1 MSEPAL
7 PVQLVVVG
15 ASAGGIEALS
25 TLVATLPAQFPAPIV
40 IAQHLDPTRPSH
52 LGAILARRAPLPV
65 ITVQDHAPLHAG
77 TIYVVP
83 SNRHVEITD
92 HDMTVLPDGPQRPK
106 PSVDLLLSSA
116 AQIFGEQLIAVILTG
131 TGSDGALGAQAVK
144 HAGGTVVIQ
153 NPATAAY
160 PGMPMSLA
168 PQTVDIVADLP
179 EIGRIVQDLLSG
191 IAVPP
196 HPEQAPELQAFLEQ
210 VRARSGIDFRAYKAA
225 TIQRRLQRRFVA
237 TDSADLTSYTA
248 YLTDHP
254 EEYGRLVS
262 TFLIKVTEFMRD
274 QDLFDLLRTEIL
286 PNLVAAN
293 RARNH
298 ELRIWSAGC
307 ATGEEAYSLAILVC
321 EVLGE
326 ELGRFNV
333 KIFATDLDA
342 DAIAV
347 ARRGVYPAA
356 ALTSLSDQLI
366 DRYFSSSTGGYAVK
380 KQVRSLVVFGEH
392 DLGQRAP
399 FPRIDLVLCRNVLIY
414 FTTALQQRALQL
426 FAFALQEGGYLILG
440 KTETV
445 SSLSAFFTVQ
455 HAQHKIYRRHGE
467 RLLDPPVST
476 AGTALTTPR
485 TEQRQQT
492 VRQLFQTQQD
502 LRHSRVAQENLLLT
516 LPVGVIVV
524 DQHYDIQVINSAAR
538 RLLGIHTS
546 ALGEDFVHLAQHVPH
561 RPLRTAIDHAIRDT
575 IATTLEEVELPQVAT
590 GEPQVLQITCYPQ
603 TPSDETAPRSAL
615 ILVTD
620 ITEAV
625 QARREVDHSRI
636 QQAALAAQLKQ
647 SVADLERANADLAR
661 RNDEL
666 QQSSAAQERARQA
679 AEEVAARH
687 AQQITEISTRHS
699 QQLDHVVASNRALL
713 AANADL
719 TRMNA
724 ELLATHDEVLLS
736 NEDAQAALEE
746 VETLNE
752 EMQATNEELE
762 TLNEELQA
770 TIEELNTSNADLAA
784 RGDELHHLTVSLER
798 QHQQSERE
806 RAHLAAILASMA
818 DAVLVTNAAG
828 ERVVTNAAYTELFG
842 GGAMILADENSQP
855 LRPEATPQ
863 ARAAQGETFSMTFTF
878 MSVDG
883 NRRWCEAIG
892 QPVRGPDDQQWG
904 VVVIRDI
911 TERSLRRMQEEFLAL
926 ANHELR
932 APLAVLQGYL
942 QLLIKDLSVES
953 THERPLR
960 YAAALQTEID
970 RMARLVNDLRD
981 VTRLQSGTFRLE
993 VAPVQLETLVQQTVE
1008 IGRIVL
1014 PHLTLALNVV
1024 DEQVG
1029 ITGDA
1034 QRLQQVLLNL
1044 FTNAGTHA
1052 AGSTRIDVRLRRV
1065 DGMAELVVQ
1074 DDGAGIA
1081 AEHLADLFS
1090 RFYQVSH
1097 TPYAGQGLGL
1107 GLYICQQIVVAHGGT
1122 IGVTSVEDEGTTFT
1136 IQIPLNVDIP
1146 Q

>member
-1 MSEPAL
+1 MSESAP

-65 ITVQDHAPLHAG
+65 ITVQDHAPLHEG

-92 HDMTVLPDGPQRPK
+92 HDMTVLPDGPKRPK

-116 AQIFGEQLIAVILTG
+116 AEIFGEQLIAVILTG
-131 TGSDGALGAQAVK
+131 TGSDGALGARAVK
-144 HAGGTVVIQ
+144 RAGGTVVIQ

-160 PGMPMSLA
+160 PGMPLSLA

-179 EIGRIVQDLLSG
+179 QIGRILQDLLAG
-191 IAVPP
+191 IVVLP
-196 HPEQAPELQAFLEQ
+196 HPEQEPELQAFLEQ

-237 TDSADLTSYTA
+237 TDCADLTSYTA

-274 QDLFDLLRTEIL
+274 PELFDLLRTEIL
-286 PNLVAAN
+286 PNLVTAN

-298 ELRIWSAGC
+298 EMRIWSAGC

-342 DAIAV
+342 DAIAF

-356 ALTSLSDQLI
+356 ALTGLSDQLI
-366 DRYFSSSTGGYAVK
+366 ARYFSSTSGGYAVK

-414 FTTALQQRALQL
+414 FATALQQRALQL
-426 FAFALQEGGYLILG
+426 FAFALHEGGYLVLG

-445 SSLSAFFTVQ
+445 SPLSEFFTVQ

-467 RLLDPPVST
+467 RLLDPPMTS
-476 AGTALTTPR
+476 GGMALTTKR
-485 TEQRQQT
+485 TQQRQQT
-492 VRQLFQTQQD
+492 ARQLFQTQQD

-516 LPVGVIVV
+516 LPVGVVVV
-524 DQHYDIQVINSAAR
+524 DQRYDIQVINSAAR
-538 RLLGIHTS
+538 RLLGIHAS
-546 ALGEDFVHLAQHVPH
+546 AIGEDFVHLAHHVPH

-575 IATTLEEVELPQVAT
+575 VATTLDEVEMPQVAT
-590 GEPQVLQITCYPQ
+590 GEPQFLQIACYPQ
-603 TPSDETAPRSAL
+603 TLADESATRSAL

-625 QARREVDHSRI
+625 QPRREVEHSRI
-636 QQAALAAQLKQ
+636 RQAALAAQLEH

-661 RNDEL
+661 RNEEL
-666 QQSSAAQERARQA
+666 QQSNAAQERARQA
-679 AEEVAARH
+679 AEEVAAHH
-687 AQQITEISTRHS
+687 AHQITEISARHI
-699 QQLDHVVASNRALL
+699 QQMEHVITSNRVLL
-713 AANADL
+713 AANEDL
-719 TRMNA
+719 ARMNA

-784 RGDELHHLTVSLER
+784 RGDELHDLTVSLER

-806 RAHLAAILASMA
+806 RARLAAILASMA

-828 ERVVTNAAYTELFG
+828 ELVVTNAAYTELFG
-842 GGAMILADENSQP
+842 GDAVILADEAGQP
-855 LRPEATPQ
+855 LLPDTTPR
-863 ARAAQGETFSMTFTF
+863 ARAAQGETFSMTCTF
-878 MSVDG
+878 RMADG
-883 NRRWCEAIG
+883 SRRWCEAIG
-892 QPVRGPDDQQWG
+892 QPVQGPDDQHWG

-926 ANHELR
+926 ANHELH

-942 QLLIKDLSVES
+942 QLLIKDLSVQPK
-953 THERPLR
+953 HERLLR

-970 RMARLVNDLRD
+970 RMTRLVNDLRD
-981 VTRLQSGTFRLE
+981 VTRLQSGKFRLE
-993 VAPVQLETLVQQTVE
+993 VAPVQLEALVQQTVE
-1008 IGRIVL
+1008 IGRILL
-1014 PHLTLALNVV
+1014 PGLTITLDAGA
-1024 DEQVG
+1024 EQVT
-1029 ITGDA
+1029 IRGDA

-1044 FTNAGTHA
+1044 FINASTHA
-1052 AGSTRIDVRLRRV
+1052 AGSTRIQVRLRRV

-1081 AEHLADLFS
+1081 AEHLSDLFS

-1097 TPYAGQGLGL
+1097 TLYAGQGLGL
-1107 GLYICQQIVVAHGGT
+1107 GLYICQQIVLAHDGT

-1136 IQIPLNVDIP
+1136 IQIPRSLA
-1146 Q
+1146 

>member
-1 MSEPAL
+1 MSDSAP

-15 ASAGGIEALS
+15 ASAGGIEALL
-25 TLVATLPAQFPAPIV
+25 TLVATLPPEFPAPIV

-52 LGAILARRAPLPV
+52 LGAILARRALLPV

-83 SNRHVEITD
+83 ANRHVEITD
-92 HDMTVLPDGPQRPK
+92 HDMTVLPDGPKRPK

-116 AQIFGEQLIAVILTG
+116 AEIFGEQLIAVILTG
-131 TGSDGALGAQAVK
+131 TGSDGAIGARAVK
-144 HAGGTVVIQ
+144 QAGGTVVIQ

-160 PGMPMSLA
+160 PGMPLSLA
-168 PQTVDIVADLP
+168 PQTVDIVADLLR
-179 EIGRIVQDLLSG
+179 IGQILQDLLTD
-191 IAVPP
+191 IAVPS
-196 HPEQAPELQAFLEQ
+196 HPEQEPELQAFLEQ

-225 TIQRRLQRRFVA
+225 TIQRRLQRRLVA
-237 TDSADLTSYTA
+237 TNCADLASYAA
-248 YLTDHP
+248 YLANYPD
-254 EEYGRLVS
+254 EYGRLVS

-274 QDLFDLLRTEIL
+274 RDFFDLLRTEIL
-286 PNLVAAN
+286 PNLVTAS

-326 ELGRFNV
+326 ELGQFSI

-342 DAIAV
+342 DAIAF

-356 ALTSLSDQLI
+356 ALTGLSDQLI
-366 DRYFSSSTGGYAVK
+366 DRYFSRSSGGYAVK

-414 FTTALQQRALQL
+414 FTTTLQMRALQL
-426 FAFALQEGGYLILG
+426 FAFALREGGYLVLG

-445 SSLSAFFTVQ
+445 SPLSEFFTLQ
-455 HAQHKIYRRHGE
+455 HPQYKIYRRHGE
-467 RLLDPPVST
+467 QLIDPPVTSG
-476 AGTALTTPR
+476 GTALTPQR
-485 TEQRQQT
+485 TDQRQRT
-492 VRQLFQTQQD
+492 ARQLFQTQQD
-502 LRHSRVAQENLLLT
+502 LRHSRAAQENLLLT
-516 LPVGVIVV
+516 LPVGVVVV
-524 DQHYDIQVINSAAR
+524 DQRYDIQVINSAAR

-546 ALGEDFVHLAQHVPH
+546 AIGEDFVHLAQHVPH
-561 RPLRTAIDHAIRDT
+561 HPLRAAIDRAMRDT
-575 IATTLEEVELPQVAT
+575 VATTLDEVEIPQVVT
-590 GEPQVLQITCYPQ
+590 GEPQFLQIACYAQAPA
-603 TPSDETAPRSAL
+603 DESAPRSAL
-615 ILVTD
+615 VLVTD

-625 QARREVDHSRI
+625 QARQEVEQARI
-636 QQAALAAQLKQ
+636 RQAALAAQLEQ
-647 SVADLERANADLAR
+647 TVADLERANADLAR

-666 QQSSAAQERARQA
+666 QQSNAAQEQARRA

-687 AQQITEISTRHS
+687 AQQITELSARHA
-699 QQLDHVVASNRALL
+699 QQMEHVVASNRVLL
-713 AANADL
+713 TANEDL
-719 TRMNA
+719 ARMHA
-724 ELLATHDEVLLS
+724 EMHAIHDEVLLS

-784 RGDELHHLTVSLER
+784 RGDELHDLTVSLER

-818 DAVLVTNAAG
+818 DAVLVTTADG
-828 ERVVTNAAYTELFG
+828 EAVVTNAAYTELFSDK
-842 GGAMILADENSQP
+842 AVILADEAGQP
-855 LRPEATPQ
+855 LLPDATPQ
-863 ARAAQGETFSMTFTF
+863 ARAAQGETFAITFTF
-878 MSVDG
+878 TMANG
-883 NRRWCEAIG
+883 HRRWCEAIG

-926 ANHELR
+926 ANHEFH
-932 APLAVLQGYL
+932 APLAVLKGYL
-942 QLLIKDLSVES
+942 HLLIKDLSVDPG
-953 THERPLR
+953 HDRPLH
-960 YAAALQTEID
+960 YAAALQTEVD
-970 RMARLVNDLRD
+970 RMTRLVNDLRD
-981 VTRLQSGTFRLE
+981 VTRLHSGKFSLE
-993 VAPVQLETLVQQTVE
+993 VAPVQLKTLVQQTVE
-1008 IGRIVL
+1008 IGRILL
-1014 PHLTLALNVV
+1014 PRLMIALHAD
-1024 DEQVG
+1024 DEQVC
-1029 ITGDA
+1029 ISGDA

-1044 FTNAGTHA
+1044 FINASTHA

-1081 AEHLADLFS
+1081 TEHLADLFS

-1097 TPYAGQGLGL
+1097 SRYAGQGLGL
-1107 GLYICQQIVVAHGGT
+1107 GLYICQQIVLAHGGT
-1122 IGVTSVEDEGTTFT
+1122 IAVASVEDEGTTFT
-1136 IQIPLNVDIP
+1136 IQIPCSLA
-1146 Q
+1146 

>member
-1 MSEPAL
+1 MSELAL

-92 HDMTVLPDGPQRPK
+92 HDMTVLPDGPKRPK

-116 AQIFGEQLIAVILTG
+116 AEIFGEQLIAIILTG

-160 PGMPMSLA
+160 PGMPLSLA

-179 EIGRIVQDLLSG
+179 QIGRILQDLLAG

-196 HPEQAPELQAFLEQ
+196 PPEQAPELLAFLEQ

-274 QDLFDLLRTEIL
+274 PELFDLLRTEIL

-347 ARRGVYPAA
+347 ARRGVYGAA
-356 ALTSLSDQLI
+356 ALTGLSDQLI
-366 DRYFSSSTGGYAVK
+366 DRYFSSSPGGYAVK

-426 FAFALQEGGYLILG
+426 FAFALHEGGYLVLG

-445 SSLSAFFTVQ
+445 SPLSEFFTVQ
-455 HAQHKIYRRHGE
+455 HVQHKIYRRHGE

-476 AGTALTTPR
+476 GGTALTTQR
-485 TEQRQQT
+485 MEQRQQT
-492 VRQLFQTQQD
+492 ARQLFQTQQD

-516 LPVGVIVV
+516 LPVGVVVV
-524 DQHYDIQVINSAAR
+524 DQRYDIQIINSAAR

-575 IATTLEEVELPQVAT
+575 VATTLDEVELPQVAT
-590 GEPQVLQITCYPQ
+590 GEPQFLQITCYPQ
-603 TPSDETAPRSAL
+603 TLADDGATRSAL
-615 ILVTD
+615 ILVMD

-625 QARREVDHSRI
+625 QSRREVEHSRV
-636 QQAALAAQLKQ
+636 QQAALASQLAQ
-647 SVADLERANADLAR
+647 SVADLQRANADLAH

-666 QQSSAAQERARQA
+666 QQSNAAQERARQV

-687 AQQITEISTRHS
+687 AQQITEISTRHV
-699 QQLDHVVASNRALL
+699 QQMEHVVASNRTLL
-713 AANADL
+713 AANEDL

-752 EMQATNEELE
+752 ELQATNEELE

-784 RGDELHHLTVSLER
+784 RGDELHDLTVSLER

-828 ERVVTNAAYTELFG
+828 ELVVTNAAYTELFG
-842 GGAMILADENSQP
+842 GGAVILADEAGHP
-855 LRPEATPQ
+855 LLPNATPQ
-863 ARAAQGETFSMTFTF
+863 ARAAQGETFAMTCTF
-878 MSVDG
+878 RMADG
-883 NRRWCEAIG
+883 SRRWCEAIG
-892 QPVRGPDDQQWG
+892 QPVRGPDDQHWG

-926 ANHELR
+926 ANHELH
-932 APLAVLQGYL
+932 APLAVFQGYL
-942 QLLIKDLSVES
+942 HLLIKDLSMES

-970 RMARLVNDLRD
+970 RMARLVNDLHD
-981 VTRLQSGTFRLE
+981 VTRLQRGTFRLE
-993 VAPVQLETLVQQTVE
+993 IAPVQLETLVQQTVE
-1008 IGRIVL
+1008 IGRILL
-1014 PHLTLALNVV
+1014 PRLTIALDAD
-1024 DEQVG
+1024 DEQVC
-1029 ITGDA
+1029 INGDA
-1034 QRLQQVLLNL
+1034 QRLQQVLFNL
-1044 FTNAGTHA
+1044 FNNASTHA

-1081 AEHLADLFS
+1081 AEHLSDLFS

-1122 IGVTSVEDEGTTFT
+1122 IAVTSVEDEGTTFT
-1136 IQIPLNVDIP
+1136 IQIPLNAGIP
-1146 Q
+1146 E